1 MTLLIHHGPSPVS
14 SLDYQI
20 IVQAFVL
27 EMECALLLGVNV
39 IKGIPHQC
47 VYQQLTGPP
56 LLLMISV
63 ILKLI

>member
-1 MTLLIHHGPSPVS
+1 MTLFIHHGPSPVS
-14 SLDYQI
+14 SLDHQI
-20 IVQAFVL
+20 VVQTFVL
-27 EMECALLLGVNV
+27 EMECVQYLDVNA

-56 LLLMISV
+56 LLMMISV